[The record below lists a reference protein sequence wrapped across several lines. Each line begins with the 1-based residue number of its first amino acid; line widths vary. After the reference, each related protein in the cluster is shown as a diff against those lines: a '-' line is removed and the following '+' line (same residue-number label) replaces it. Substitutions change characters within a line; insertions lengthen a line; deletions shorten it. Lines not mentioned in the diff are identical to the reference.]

1 MQSPIESP
9 ARIVGHGDHRA
20 GTFLFGANSML
31 GWSIFHFGDLAEL
44 TPFCNG
50 FTRSL
55 PPGIE
60 RGIHLDDE
68 LAVAQLFA
76 EEQPHTIVHC
86 AGVCDV
92 EKCEESPDF
101 AYSVNVEGMRILID
115 HAPRDAR
122 IVYCSS
128 DHVFS
133 GDTGPYREDS
143 PTDPL
148 SVYGRTRVAAERL
161 LLERPNSV
169 IVRAGLWIGPSA
181 SGKNGHLD
189 WLRYRHDRQL
199 PMTIV
204 ADEARSAVWAED
216 AALRVCE
223 IARASVTGIRH
234 ITSTRTVSR
243 PELARYLNE
252 RYEIGARFELQNR
265 QDRRMPHLGCV
276 ELATVYDDALARPL
290 PSVVGSAA
298 GS

>member
-1 MQSPIESP
+1 MTE
-9 ARIVGHGDHRA
+9 A
-20 GTFLFGANSML
+20 GVFLFGASSML
-31 GWSIFHFGDLAEL
+31 GWSILRSGDLAEL

-50 FTRSL
+50 FTRAL
-55 PPGIE
+55 PEGID

-76 EEQPHTIVHC
+76 EERPHTIIHC

-101 AYSVNVEGMRILID
+101 AYSVNVDGMRILID
-115 HAPRDAR
+115 HAPPEAR

-133 GDTGPYREDS
+133 GDTGPYREDT

-148 SVYGRTRVAAERL
+148 SVYGKTRVAAEQL
-161 LLERPNSV
+161 LLARPNSV

-189 WLRYRHDRQL
+189 WLRYRHQRQL

-204 ADEARSAVWAED
+204 ADEARSAVWAD
-216 AALRVCE
+216 AAARRVCDL
-223 IARASVTGIRH
+223 ARASVTGIRH
-234 ITSTRTVSR
+234 LTATRTVSR
-243 PELARYLNE
+243 PELARYLSD
-252 RYEIGARFELQNR
+252 RFEIGAQFALQTR
-265 QDRRMPHLGCV
+265 QDRKTPHLGCV
-276 ELATVYDDALARPL
+276 ELATLYDDELAAAL
-290 PSVVGSAA
+290 PSVVTS
-298 GS
+298 SVSS